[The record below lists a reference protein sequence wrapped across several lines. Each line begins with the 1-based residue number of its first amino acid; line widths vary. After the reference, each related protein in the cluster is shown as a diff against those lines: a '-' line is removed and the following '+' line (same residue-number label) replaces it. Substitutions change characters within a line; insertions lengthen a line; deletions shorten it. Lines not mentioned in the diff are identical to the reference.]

1 MAWYNYLLNF
11 VAGAFLANGVP
22 HFVQGISGNPFQTP
36 FAKPPGVGE
45 SSPRVNV
52 VWGFAN
58 LAAGELLLH
67 FFRPVGDGAAKGW
80 AAVALGAFLLSILMA
95 SHFGKVRAKKV

>member
-1 MAWYNYLLNF
+1 MPWYFYVVAF
-11 VAGAFLANGVP
+11 VAGMLLANGVP
-22 HFVQGISGNPFQTP
+22 HFVQGISGNPFQSP

-58 LAAGELLLH
+58 VVAGVLLKY
-67 FFRPVGDGAAKGW
+67 FFWPYSAPGW
-80 AAVALGAFLLSILMA
+80 VMTALGALALALVMA
-95 SHFGKVRAKKV
+95 GHFGKVRAEKQS